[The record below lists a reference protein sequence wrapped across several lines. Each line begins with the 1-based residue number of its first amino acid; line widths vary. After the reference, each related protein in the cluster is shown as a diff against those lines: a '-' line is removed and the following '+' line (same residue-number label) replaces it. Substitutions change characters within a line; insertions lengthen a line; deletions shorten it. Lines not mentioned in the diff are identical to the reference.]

1 MSRQK
6 LIPRVVY
13 DVARELIREFGK
25 FDEGKVYVDADHV
38 HDAVDN
44 HEDATDEWFD
54 WLNLVI
60 NEARFEITWSDA
72 FVNGYHE
79 SCPYDC
85 SGCHD
90 DGDEHCTCDN
100 CERCDPH
107 EDQEYADE

>member
-1 MSRQK
+1 MTGKK

-13 DVARELIREFGK
+13 DVARELIREFGE
-25 FDEGKVYVDADHV
+25 FDDGKVYVDADHV

-54 WLNLVI
+54 WLDFVI
-60 NEARFEITWSDA
+60 NEAQFEVTWPDE

-85 SGCHD
+85 DHCHD
-90 DGDEHCTCDN
+90 PEYCTCNN
-100 CERCDPH
+100 CEHLTRHD
-107 EDQEYADE
+107 DQEYADE